1 MFRATLYSEVSYIS
15 IKYYRVGTNEYTHR
29 NPLLKI
35 TARNTYSNSYAHYIL
50 ETIELEWMKKQ
61 KASLCLQNHQ
71 SPPLHGAY
79 IAGIVLH
86 TLHVVTDTLI
96 VTDPMI

>member
-1 MFRATLYSEVSYIS
+1 
-15 IKYYRVGTNEYTHR
+15 
-29 NPLLKI
+29 
-35 TARNTYSNSYAHYIL
+35 
-50 ETIELEWMKKQ
+50 MKKQ